1 VNEALQAIFDTLKT
15 RDLEEGLLTSQH
27 TNLYD
32 FVDSQSV
39 QKLQRQA
46 VQEIREMEVRCRP
59 VDHSFLHGT
68 QLTLSLC
75 GCGAWRAW
83 CVRLVDNAEIA

>member
-1 VNEALQAIFDTLKT
+1 MNEALQAIFDTLKT

-27 TNLYD
+27 SNLYD

-46 VQEIREMEVRCRP
+46 VQEIREMEVRAVNTLRP
-59 VDHSFLHGT
+59 VDHSSVAH
-68 QLTLSLC
+68 
-75 GCGAWRAW
+75 
-83 CVRLVDNAEIA
+83 N